1 MSEQA
6 STVHRPQPLPPT
18 SVHQSGLATAPGA
31 QDATSAY
38 CLSSG
43 RHSFS
48 GYSDSFVPAPSH
60 SNPVNP
66 AISNGLSTQ
75 VSELLERIAH
85 VCCFIIWYRE
95 LYACVMTSLPAD
107 GILMVCL
114 RNLNFCFILNLK
126 KADAMGMQCMKQC
139 CNVP

>member
-43 RHSFS
+43 RHGFS

-75 VSELLERIAH
+75 VSELL
-85 VCCFIIWYRE
+85 
-95 LYACVMTSLPAD
+95 D
-107 GILMVCL
+107 
-114 RNLNFCFILNLK
+114 
-126 KADAMGMQCMKQC
+126 
-139 CNVP
+139 